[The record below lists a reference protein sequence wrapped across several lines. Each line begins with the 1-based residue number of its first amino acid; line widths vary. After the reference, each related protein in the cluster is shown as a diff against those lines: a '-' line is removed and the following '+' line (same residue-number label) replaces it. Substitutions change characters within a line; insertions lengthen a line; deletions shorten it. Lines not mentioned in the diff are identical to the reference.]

1 MTTQH
6 NTTQQPTTTQGLVD
20 SLTAPDG
27 LIPVLPVGRV
37 RRSETQ
43 WQRGVW
49 SLFAHFA
56 GSTSRRRQQYSC
68 NVPAELLEPRQLL
81 TDPMAEMNEKL
92 FQAVLMS
99 NDKIDSFFGGA
110 SGPIT
115 GELNGALGEASAKFN
130 TTPLNGSEIEDETVE
145 QISTAFGT
153 VESRVSSAM
162 TGIADGKPV
171 IGFPKSFEIGTPYV
185 MFPMIPMPG
194 MQFGNHGYFYV
205 NPVNGDF
212 SASSNWVYEVPSSV
226 PGVMQ
231 TRLVLA
237 GTMSRTAGN
246 DVFDLHA
253 TLNTSTEDGS
263 KSCTIDFDRT
273 GTGSAATETLYFHGS
288 STAGPITTNAM
299 GHMQNGVFDTW
310 SFGGSANLGDVQAQF
325 SKSHMYQT
333 DRLFGSI
340 DYLAGNTRASARFR
354 QVNSTMSSEA
364 VFSYQSAADKYLQV
378 GAGQVHGVDQSGQD
392 VHDQYGRILLSLPVK
407 RLGPWLPSHV
417 IVSKSWHNSTTS
429 GGDPALTFTP
439 PELGEGTLF
448 IMHEGLKNEIFSHDD
463 MFWIQY
469 GWSY

>member
-1 MTTQH
+1 M
-6 NTTQQPTTTQGLVD
+6 
-20 SLTAPDG
+20 
-27 LIPVLPVGRV
+27 
-37 RRSETQ
+37 
-43 WQRGVW
+43 
-49 SLFAHFA
+49 
-56 GSTSRRRQQYSC
+56 
-68 NVPAELLEPRQLL
+68 PAELLERRQLL

-92 FQAVLMS
+92 FQAILMS
-99 NDKIDSFFGGA
+99 NEKIDSFFGGA

-162 TGIADGKPV
+162 EGIAEGKPV

-185 MFPMIPMPG
+185 MFPMMPMPG

-340 DYLAGNTRASARFR
+340 EYVTGTTRASALVR
-354 QVNSTMSSEA
+354 QTNSVSIAEA
-364 VFSYQSAADKYLQV
+364 VFSFQPTTDRFLQLAAGTISGNTDTGTAISDSYGRV
-378 GAGQVHGVDQSGQD
+378 GFALPIKRLFPWSPTHVVVSSGWHNGQVWGQ
-392 VHDQYGRILLSLPVK
+392 GAT
-407 RLGPWLPSHV
+407 
-417 IVSKSWHNSTTS
+417 TTS
-429 GGDPALTFTP
+429 SP
-439 PELGEGTLF
+439 PTMPEGTLF
-448 IMHEGLKNEIFSHDD
+448 ISHDALKSD
-463 MFWIQY
+463 IDGHIRNQLSLF
-469 GWSY
+469 GVFAF